1 MIDILSL
8 LGLYVEILFYKYIY
22 MWRLN
27 ELKLKWIFI
36 FYIGRGWRFVRDK
49 KGLN

>member
-1 MIDILSL
+1 MYM
-8 LGLYVEILFYKYIY
+8 YVYWDLIY
-22 MWRLN
+22 MWRLD

-36 FYIGRGWRFVRDK
+36 FYIGRGWRFECDK